1 LLSYQMMRN
10 RIICSKEALE
20 NFQFVT
26 INGKVIF
33 EDKDRVVR
41 IARAYSQVVKSA
53 IRPLFDGKSVDEL
66 TKEFYSILPNYI
78 YLETALKQ
86 AKTIVD
92 GLLEREDEK
101 GEIIHAKVKRF
112 WFGSRG
118 NKSDKGNRNIKF
130 HVLEDH
136 VLIKVKDPWGKWVYG
151 KAYFG
156 KEYLPLL
163 KELEDLAS
171 KKVEGYG
178 AVISF
183 KHYPMIH
190 LQIPLWLYLKYFSS
204 PKPNGYGLI
213 AGFDLNSDRLN
224 VVVINKES
232 SIVTTKTWWYSEVVS
247 HGFPKGKA
255 MALRLNTLSRT
266 LNFLS
271 RVGVDYVVFE
281 DLFLVK
287 NRRFTRSRSG
297 NRKITRFAKKQ
308 LLTHGVIK
316 SLRLGF
322 NVMLVNPKGTTN
334 SEDHDRIMREKGFDR
349 HTASAYLIA
358 LKGLGMLN
366 NIK

>member
-1 LLSYQMMRN
+1 MMRN
-10 RIICSKEALE
+10 RIICSREALE

-26 INGKVIF
+26 VNGKVIF

-41 IARAYSQVVKSA
+41 IARAYSQIVKSA
-53 IRPLFDGKSVDEL
+53 IKPLFDGKSIDEL
-66 TKEFYSILPNYI
+66 TKEFYNILPNYV

-92 GLLEREDEK
+92 GLLEREEEK
-101 GEIIHAKVKRF
+101 GKIIHARIRRF

-118 NKSDKGNRNIKF
+118 NKSDKGNRNVKF

-136 VLIKVKDPWGKWVYG
+136 VLIKVKDPWGKWVFG

-163 KELEDLAS
+163 KELEELS
-171 KKVEGYG
+171 RRKEEGYG

-190 LQIPLWLYLKYFSS
+190 LQIPLWLYLKHFSL

-224 VVVINKES
+224 VVVVNEEGGV
-232 SIVTTKTWWYSEVVS
+232 VTKKTWWYSDVTRP
-247 HGFPKGKA
+247 GFLRGKA
-255 MALRLNTLSRT
+255 MALRLNALSQA
-266 LNFLS
+266 LIFLS
-271 RVGVDYVVFE
+271 RIGVDYVAFE

-287 NRRFTRSRSG
+287 RRKFTRSKSG
-297 NRKITRFAKKQ
+297 NRKVSRFAKRQ
-308 LLTHGVIK
+308 LLIHGVIK
-316 SLRLGF
+316 ALRLGF
-322 NVMLVNPKGTTN
+322 NVILVNPKGTTN
-334 SEDHDRIMREKGFDR
+334 SEGHDKVMREKGFDR

-366 NIK
+366 DIK